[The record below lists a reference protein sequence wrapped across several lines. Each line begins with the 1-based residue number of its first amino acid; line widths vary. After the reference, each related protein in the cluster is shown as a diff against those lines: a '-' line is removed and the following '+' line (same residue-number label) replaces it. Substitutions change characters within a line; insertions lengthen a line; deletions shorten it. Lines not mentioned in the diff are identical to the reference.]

1 MRPASTRKTV
11 ARYHDRGDTPAFAK
25 GRDITEDDVHAV
37 AQVVQA
43 RPAPTASD
51 EWSEVARHRDRI
63 EQWLRGDAEKRP
75 LPPDQGAHAARFVIT
90 TCKRAT
96 TPSVASR

>member
-1 MRPASTRKTV
+1 MRPAST
-11 ARYHDRGDTPAFAK
+11 ARRSLATTAATRLGFAK

-75 LPPDQGAHAARFVIT
+75 LRLTKVHTLLVRDHDLQASYDT
-90 TCKRAT
+90 
-96 TPSVASR
+96 SVASR

>member
-1 MRPASTRKTV
+1 MRPAST
-11 ARYHDRGDTPAFAK
+11 ARRSLATRPRRHALGFAK

-75 LPPDQGAHAARFVIT
+75 LRLTKVHTLLVRDHDLQASYDT
-90 TCKRAT
+90 
-96 TPSVASR
+96 SVASR